1 MAEKKWRTAI
11 TQHVDH
17 ETYVRGYR
25 LLDLV
30 GNLSFAQAIYLILKG
45 ELPNEAES
53 KMMEAMFVSVIDH
66 GIAPPSVIAAR
77 AVASGGNSL
86 NVGVAAGV
94 MAFGSAHGGALEDAM
109 KFIQEGVASG
119 RPVEEIVSEYLSQKK
134 PIPGFGHRYYKEFDP
149 RTKRLMELA
158 KLYGFYGKHCEFAEK
173 VEEEIFRQKGK
184 RIVLNVDGAIAA
196 VASEMGFDWR
206 LGKGFFII
214 GRVPGLVAHVYEEL
228 TTERPFS
235 KRLNEA
241 EETEYTGVPPRDLPE
256 ELKKV

>member
-11 TQHVDH
+11 TQHVEH
-17 ETYVRGYR
+17 ETYIRGYR

-30 GNLSFAQAIYLILKG
+30 GNLTFAQAIFLVLKG
-45 ELPNEAES
+45 ELPTDAES
-53 KMMEAMFVSVIDH
+53 RMMEAMLVSVIDH

-77 AVASGGNSL
+77 SVASGGNSL

-109 KFIQEGVASG
+109 KFLQDGVNSDRG
-119 RPVEEIVSEYLSQKK
+119 VSEIVSEYLSVKK

-149 RTKRLMELA
+149 RTRRLMELA
-158 KLYGFYGKHCEFAEK
+158 KHYGFYGKHCEFAEA
-173 VEEEIFRQKGK
+173 VEEEIFKQKGK

-214 GRVPGLVAHVYEEL
+214 GRVPGLVAHVFEEL
-228 TTERPFS
+228 TTEKPFS
-235 KRLNEA
+235 KRLNEK
-241 EETEYTGVPPRDLPE
+241 EETDYTGVPPRDLPPD
-256 ELKKV
+256 LKKV

>member
-1 MAEKKWRTAI
+1 MAEKKWKTAI
-11 TQHVDH
+11 TQHIEH
-17 ETYVRGYR
+17 ETYIRGYR

-30 GNLSFAQAIYLILKG
+30 GNLTFAQAIFLILKG
-45 ELPNEAES
+45 ELPTEAES

-77 AVASGGNSL
+77 SVASGGNSL

-109 KFIQEGVASG
+109 KFLQEGVKSDKS
-119 RPVEEIVSEYLSQKK
+119 VSEIVSEYLSVKR

-149 RTKRLMELA
+149 RTKRLMDLA
-158 KLYGFYGKHCEFAEK
+158 RHYGFYGKHCEFAQQ

-214 GRVPGLVAHVYEEL
+214 GRVPGLVAHVFEEL
-228 TTERPFS
+228 TTEKPFS
-235 KRLNEA
+235 KRLNEK
-241 EETEYTGVPPRDLPE
+241 EETEYTGVPPRELPE

>member
-1 MAEKKWRTAI
+1 MAEKKWKTAI
-11 TQHVDH
+11 TRHIGHD
-17 ETYVRGYR
+17 TYIRGYK

-30 GNLSFAQAIYLILKG
+30 GNLTFSQAIYLLLKG
-45 ELPNEAES
+45 ELPSEKES

-66 GIAPPSVIAAR
+66 GIAPPSVMAAR

-109 KFIQEGVASG
+109 KFIQEGVKDE
-119 RPVEEIVSEYLSQKK
+119 RDVKDIVGEYLSQRK
-134 PIPGFGHRYYKEFDP
+134 PIPGYGHRYYKEFDP
-149 RTKRLMELA
+149 RTKRLMDIA
-158 KLYGFYGKHCEFAEK
+158 KDLGFYGDHCEFAER
-173 VEEEIFRQKGK
+173 VQEELYRQKGK
-184 RIVLNVDGAIAA
+184 KLVLNVDGAIAA

-214 GRVPGLVAHVYEEL
+214 GRTPGLVAHVFEEL

-235 KRLNEA
+235 KRLNEE
-241 EETEYTGVPPRDLPE
+241 EETEYTGIEPRELP
-256 ELKKV
+256 KDFRKV

>member
-1 MAEKKWRTAI
+1 MAEKKWKTAI
-11 TQHVDH
+11 TRHLDH
-17 ETYVRGYR
+17 ETYIRGYR

-30 GNLSFAQAIYLILKG
+30 GNLTFAQAIFLILKG
-45 ELPNEAES
+45 ELPTEAES

-77 AVASGGNSL
+77 SVASGGNSL

-109 KFIQEGVASG
+109 KFIQEGVSSDKSVG
-119 RPVEEIVSEYLSQKK
+119 EIVSGYLSVKR

-149 RTKRLMELA
+149 RTKRLMDLA
-158 KLYGFYGKHCEFAEK
+158 RHYGFFGKHCEFALA

-228 TTERPFS
+228 TKERPFS
-235 KRLNEA
+235 KRLNEE
-241 EETEYTGVPPRDLPE
+241 EETEYIGPEPRELPE